1 MDTEGWPSQ
10 LQNATPVD
18 ANGASATS
26 QVFQLPNN
34 VVPVEASRTSQ
45 SQLPNVLPI
54 EAVIAS
60 QSLPVEAT
68 RTSQSI
74 NVVPLEATRVSQS
87 LNMVPVEASRAS
99 RSLPVE
105 PSRASKSVNMMPVEL
120 ARTSQLLLVPAEPGD
135 DDVQTI
141 KEVLSVH
148 HVPVVASLH
157 WEKLHIMLHTLCDR
171 IAVQALRLEKA
182 EEQGK
187 TFLGFKEELEH
198 LCRNCVKE
206 MKEAKESEAEQQ
218 QKWSTMVEER
228 LQTLQQGLSS

>member
-1 MDTEGWPSQ
+1 MDTEGRPSQ
-10 LQNATPVD
+10 LKNATPVD
-18 ANGASATS
+18 ANRASATS
-26 QVFQLPNN
+26 QAFQLPNN

-54 EAVIAS
+54 DAVSAS

-68 RTSQSI
+68 RTSQLI

-99 RSLPVE
+99 RSLNTVPVE
-105 PSRASKSVNMMPVEL
+105 PSRASKSLNMMPVEL
-120 ARTSQLLLVPAEPGD
+120 ARTSQLLLVPAEPSD

-157 WEKLHIMLHTLCDR
+157 WEKLHTMLHTLCDR

-198 LCRNCVKE
+198 L
-206 MKEAKESEAEQQ
+206 
-218 QKWSTMVEER
+218 W
-228 LQTLQQGLSS
+228 